1 MIMKKLMMKIIIIII
16 IIIIMNKS
24 TVFHGSQKLTSAMK
38 LTLLPRG
45 WFYNFLRVKRK
56 LLLNCHGE
64 GRMFLLDRKLLV
76 TIFVSLGVQ

>member
-1 MIMKKLMMKIIIIII
+1 MAITFETKPKTL
-16 IIIIMNKS
+16 
-24 TVFHGSQKLTSAMK
+24 L

-45 WFYNFLRVKRK
+45 WFYNFLRVTRK

-76 TIFVSLGVQ
+76 TIFVSLGSSVVMGNLS